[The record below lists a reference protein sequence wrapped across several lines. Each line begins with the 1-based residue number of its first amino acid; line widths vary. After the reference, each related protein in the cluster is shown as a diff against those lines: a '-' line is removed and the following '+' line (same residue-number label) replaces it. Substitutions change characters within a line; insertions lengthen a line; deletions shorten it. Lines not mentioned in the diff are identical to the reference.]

1 MGSTKPF
8 SVIIA
13 DTMPDL
19 ELISKGQCFPR
30 YRYTRRTGS
39 SAFRESAQ
47 TSRSRYSSPTGC
59 RTSTSSSLASASPG
73 GPTKQGGI
81 FDHGEL
87 FPKAPERIDNITDTA
102 LRTFRVRYRDNSI
115 TKDDIFHYVYGILH
129 SPAYRERFAN
139 DLAKELPRIPFA
151 PDFRAF
157 SAAGFELAKLHLG
170 YESGSEYPL
179 EVAYIGDGEP
189 REEHYRI
196 GTKKMRFV
204 DGDRSVLAI
213 NDHIRL
219 ESIPAEAHEYQV
231 NGRTPL
237 EWFIDRYRIVKD
249 SRSGIVNDP
258 NGWFDDPRDL
268 VAAFRRIVHVSV
280 KTVEI
285 VRGLP
290 EPFDE
295 QRDV

>member
-39 SAFRESAQ
+39 SAFRESARP
-47 TSRSRYSSPTGC
+47 SRSRSSSPTEC
-59 RTSTSSSLASASPG
+59 RTSTSSGLASASPG
-73 GPTKQGGI
+73 GPTRQGGI

-87 FPKAPERIDNITDTA
+87 FPRAPERIDNIADTA
-102 LRTFRVRYRDNSI
+102 LRTFRVRYHDNSI

-129 SPAYRERFAN
+129 SPEYRERFGN

-157 SAAGFELAKLHLG
+157 SAAGCELAELHLG
-170 YESGSEYPL
+170 YESGPEKPL
-179 EVAYIGDGEP
+179 EVAYVGGGEP
-189 REEHYRI
+189 REEHFRI

-204 DGDRSVLAI
+204 DDDCSALTI

-219 ESIPAEAHEYQV
+219 VGIPAEAQEYQV

-237 EWFIDRYRIVKD
+237 EWFIDRYRIVRD
-249 SRSGIVNDP
+249 RRSGIVNDP

-268 VAAFRRIVHVSV
+268 ITAFRRIVHVSV
-280 KTVEI
+280 ETVRI
-285 VRGLP
+285 VASLP

-295 QRDV
+295 ADVH

>member
-1 MGSTKPF
+1 
-8 SVIIA
+8 
-13 DTMPDL
+13 MPDL

-30 YRYTRRTGS
+30 YRYTRRTRS
-39 SAFRESAQ
+39 SAFRASAQ
-47 TSRSRYSSPTGC
+47 TSRSPFSSPTEC
-59 RTSTSSSLASASPG
+59 RTSISSNLASASPG
-73 GPTKQGGI
+73 GPTRQGGI

-87 FPKAPERIDNITDTA
+87 FPKAPDRIDNITDTA
-102 LRTFRVRYRDNSI
+102 LRTFRVRYHDNSI

-129 SPAYRERFAN
+129 SPEYRERFGN

-157 SAAGFELAKLHLG
+157 SAAGCELSELHLG
-170 YESGSEYPL
+170 YESGPEYPL
-179 EVAYIGDGEP
+179 EMAYVGDGEP
-189 REEHYRI
+189 REEHFRI

-204 DGDRSVLAI
+204 DDDCSALAI

-219 ESIPAEAHEYQV
+219 VGIPAEAHEYQV

-237 EWFIDRYRIVKD
+237 EWFIDRYRIVRD
-249 SRSGIVNDP
+249 RRSGIVNDP

-268 VAAFRRIVHVSV
+268 ITAFRRIVHVSV
-280 KTVEI
+280 ETVRI
-285 VRGLP
+285 VASLP

-295 QRDV
+295 ADVH